1 MPKPFAELG
10 KFFTYGEL
18 SRPKLEFSVMGRERQ
33 DARKTDSRG
42 LDDSFD

>member
-1 MPKPFAELG
+1 MPKPFADRG
-10 KFFTYGEL
+10 KFYVWGEL
-18 SRPKLEFSVMGRERQ
+18 SIKLEFSVMRRERQ